1 MRFRLSTMFGV
12 TAMYGCG
19 TCLLTRPTDVSVA
32 VTHTGVFG
40 LLLLA
45 ALGAMYCTGLSRAFW
60 VGFAL
65 FGWAF
70 FYFEIHSSGNFD
82 SAPTLLADYVY
93 SQVKDSLPAVV
104 ELGVAAEEED
114 YGSWTD
120 QSYRFRSIFV
130 LLMAPSLGLVGGAL
144 SSWLHSRSRARQLIA
159 TLPGSN

>member
-1 MRFRLSTMFGV
+1 
-12 TAMYGCG
+12 MYGCG

-32 VTHTGVFG
+32 ITHTGVFA

-45 ALGAMYCTGLSRAFW
+45 ALGAMYCTGLGRAFW

-93 SQVKDSLPAVV
+93 DQVKDSLPADV
-104 ELGVAAEEED
+104 ELDEAEEEVD
-114 YGSWTD
+114 YDSWTD
-120 QSYRFRSIFV
+120 QSYRFRSIFL
-130 LLMAPSLGLVGGAL
+130 LLMAPSLGLIGGTISSMLHARSVARRL
-144 SSWLHSRSRARQLIA
+144 SDS
-159 TLPGSN
+159 LPGN